1 MDRDD
6 DVDQGSREPVTDPD
20 TGAWTSLEAWKSL
33 PSNPNLNHE
42 FGYEVADWEVITHDD
57 EAGGLIFLPSD
68 QEALAENA
76 FIVADEDDV
85 CELITRR

>member
-6 DVDQGSREPVTDPD
+6 DADPKNREPVMDPD
-20 TGAWTSLEAWKSL
+20 AGAWTSLEAWKSL
-33 PSNPNLNHE
+33 PSNPDPNRE
-42 FGYEVADWEVITHDD
+42 FGYELTDWDVITHDD
-57 EAGGLIFLPSD
+57 EAGGLIFLPSE

-85 CELITRR
+85 CELVTHR